1 MRGIVM
7 TMRMTAMMMTMM
19 VCKYDDGGDDDDDD
33 GDIWTCRQDA
43 ENSMAPKI

>member
-1 MRGIVM
+1 M
-7 TMRMTAMMMTMM
+7 TMRMTAMMMTMI

-33 GDIWTCRQDA
+33 DGDIWTCRQNA